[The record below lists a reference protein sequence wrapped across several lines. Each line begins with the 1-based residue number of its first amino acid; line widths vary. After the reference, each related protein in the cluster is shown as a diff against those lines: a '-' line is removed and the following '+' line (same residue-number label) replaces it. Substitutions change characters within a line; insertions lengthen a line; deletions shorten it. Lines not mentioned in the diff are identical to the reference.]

1 MTPEEFAMSWYAVHT
16 KPRQEILAQDNL
28 KKFGLETFCPLLKQD
43 KLIRRRWQSVTGPL
57 FPGYLFTRFNLEVHY
72 RAVNYSR
79 GVKGVV
85 AFGSVPARVDE
96 AMIESIKSR
105 IHDGCVTVQPPSFT
119 PGQAVRIQEGPF
131 QGLAAVFEQEMDDHQ
146 RVVLLLQA
154 LSYQARVIVDR
165 QYVVSL

>member
-1 MTPEEFAMSWYAVHT
+1 MNPEELGTNWYAVHT
-16 KPRQEILAQDNL
+16 KPRQEMLVQDSL
-28 KKFGLETFCPLLKQD
+28 QRLGLETFCPLLKQD
-43 KLIRRRWQSVTGPL
+43 KLIRRRWQTVIGPL
-57 FPGYLFTRFNLEVHY
+57 FPGYLFTRFILEIHY

-85 AFGSVPARVDE
+85 AFGSVPARVEE

-105 IHDGCVTVQPPSFT
+105 IHNGCVTVQPSSFT
-119 PGQAVRIQEGPF
+119 PGQAVRIQGGAF